1 MAQEKYGQLF
11 GSNPACLIMNTQQ
24 QPTYDELCH
33 LLGSAIGKPEM
44 AGENARI
51 WTFTSLAPPQYASA
65 IMLPTEAAQEMFRNM
80 VLARLRAVGFVEVTG

>member
-33 LLGSAIGKPEM
+33 LLGSAIGKPEVTI
-44 AGENARI
+44 AEGTART
-51 WTFTSLAPPQYASA
+51 WTFTPKPIQMTATVKLPP
-65 IMLPTEAAQEMFRNM
+65 IEDVR
-80 VLARLRAVGFVEVTG
+80 RAVMDVMGRKGKR